1 VRDTPPSDGQQTPA
15 DQATPEDRPTNAA
28 QAAARPEGTLTEG
41 EVRMREALGPE
52 IGSDAV
58 QAAGAV
64 TTPPPRST
72 RRWLLVAIAA
82 IIALQAAALFIA
94 PPYACEPG
102 QAPCE
107 AAHDPAQQFA
117 FPQDAILANFE
128 LPAPHAVYDFTP
140 ETHPTGIVTW
150 DESIPAS
157 VFTGWIVM
165 AIIIAL
171 AFLLSR
177 GISVIPRRAQNALE
191 YVYEGLANFAT
202 SLGGPGARR
211 YVPVFVAFFLFILLG
226 NWSGLVPFV
235 GRTVELRAPTSDVNV
250 TIGLALVAF
259 AMFHIEGVRALGFR
273 GYFGKF
279 FTLRGFKDGI
289 GAGIIG
295 LFVGVLE
302 FLLEFV
308 KPVTLSMRLFGNIY
322 AGEIAL
328 GVISALTIF
337 LIPVAMLGL
346 EVLLNFMQAL
356 IFSVLALMFTLTA
369 IEAHH
374 EEHEEAHP
382 PLPEGNIAP
391 DIQGRP
397 ATA

>member
-1 VRDTPPSDGQQTPA
+1 
-15 DQATPEDRPTNAA
+15 
-28 QAAARPEGTLTEG
+28 
-41 EVRMREALGPE
+41 MREALGPE

-58 QAAGAV
+58 EASGRVASGPQ
-64 TTPPPRST
+64 RSHF
-72 RRWLLVAIAA
+72 RWLLIAVAA
-82 IIALQAAALFIA
+82 IVVLQAAALFVV

-102 QAPCE
+102 ITPCV
-107 AAHDPAQQFA
+107 PAQDPDQGFA

-128 LPAPHAVYDFTP
+128 LPAPHVVYDLTP
-140 ETHPTGIVTW
+140 DTHPTDIVTV
-150 DESIPAS
+150 DLSIPAS

-165 AIIIAL
+165 IVIVLL
-171 AFLLSR
+171 AVLLSLR
-177 GISVIPRRAQNALE
+177 VESIPSRAQNALE
-191 YVYEGLANFAT
+191 YVYEGMANFAT
-202 SLGGPGARR
+202 SLGGPNARR
-211 YVPVFVAFFLFILLG
+211 YVPVFVAFFIFILLS
-226 NWSGLVPFV
+226 NWSGLLPFV
-235 GRTVELRAPTSDVNV
+235 GRTHELRAPTSDVNV

-259 AMFHIEGVRALGFR
+259 SMFHIEGVRRLGFR

-279 FTLRGFKDGI
+279 FSLRGFKEGI
-289 GAGIIG
+289 GAGVIG

-337 LIPVAMLGL
+337 IIPVAMFGL

-356 IFSVLALMFTLTA
+356 IFSVLALMFTLAA

-374 EEHEEAHP
+374 EEHDEEHEP
-382 PLPEGNIAP
+382 GPHLPEGNIEPEINGQA
-391 DIQGRP
+391 
-397 ATA
+397 AHA